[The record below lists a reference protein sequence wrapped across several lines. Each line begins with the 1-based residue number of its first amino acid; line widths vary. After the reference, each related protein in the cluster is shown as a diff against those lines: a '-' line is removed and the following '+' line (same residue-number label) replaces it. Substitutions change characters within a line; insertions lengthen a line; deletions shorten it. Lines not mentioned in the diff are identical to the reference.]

1 MRSFQ
6 SGQAMLEFLVASSF
20 VLVPFL
26 FLVTYLGKTGDVQ
39 HRAYEG
45 ARYVAWERA
54 KTNKADAHITSEINK
69 RLLYAEVD
77 GFNSTEDRKSDNND
91 PEEIDHLYR
100 YQESSGK
107 YQDLLVL
114 DDESFV
120 RSETKNSQP
129 GGSVHQLRSS
139 TLNSGLVGYDLE
151 EDGLLSASVQYKM
164 TDMKYLSENLA
175 ISPSA
180 TNVMYIESWRQLSND
195 EVKDAMQVVVF
206 GERAFNNPIFNT
218 IATAADFIGFQE
230 FGEFEPGFVRPDVVP
245 CSRIVGGGGNR
256 ETACK

>member
-6 SGQAMLEFLVASSF
+6 TGQAMLEFLVASSF

-45 ARYVAWERA
+45 ARYVAWEKA
-54 KTNKADAHITSEINK
+54 KTGKADSQITNEINK
-69 RLLYAEVD
+69 RLLYAQVD

-91 PEEIDHLYR
+91 PKKIDHLYR
-100 YQESSGK
+100 YQESTGK
-107 YQDLLVL
+107 YKDFLVL
-114 DDESFV
+114 KDKSFV
-120 RSETKNSQP
+120 SGEAKNTQP
-129 GGSVHQLRSS
+129 EGGTHRFRSS

-151 EDGLLSASVQYKM
+151 ENGMLTASVQYEIS
-164 TDMKYLSENLA
+164 DLKYLVENTS

-180 TNVMYIESWRQLSND
+180 SNAMYIESWRQLSNN
-195 EVKDAMQVVVF
+195 EVKDAMQGVVF

-218 IATAADFIGFQE
+218 IAAAADFIGFEE
-230 FGEFEPGFVRPDVVP
+230 FDEFEPGFVRPDVVT
-245 CSRIVGGGGNR
+245 CSRVVGGGSNR
-256 ETACK
+256 EAACK